1 MFRNTD
7 TDGDDERGQVGIGTL
22 IVFIAL
28 VLVAAIAAGVL
39 INTAGFLQNQAQ
51 STGEESTNQVT
62 QSLQATSA
70 IGTSNGTAVK
80 TLTLTVSKAPGAG
93 PIDVSDSTI
102 QYVAPDGAATLSA
115 ANTVSAGDAA
125 FEVSGA
131 TETLE
136 DDADETKLKIMLAPG
151 GGAMS
156 NLEPGEEAELQ
167 ITTASGGQTTV
178 VVNVDDPLTAGSD
191 EDVRL

>member
-1 MFRNTD
+1 MFDNESEPQ
-7 TDGDDERGQVGIGTL
+7 ERGQVGIGTL

-80 TLTLTVSKAPGAG
+80 TLTLTVTKAPGAG
-93 PIDVSDSTI
+93 PIDVNDSTI

-136 DDADETKLKIMLAPG
+136 DDADETKLKIMLAPES
-151 GGAMS
+151 GAMS